1 MKNLNNFVSFLKKN
15 RDYVVLRN
23 ADVKNNILK
32 GGDADILVIDF
43 EKYINNFLSSG
54 EIPLMYIERNGVCS
68 FFWKWGHIDIHSFI
82 EFRGANYISN
92 DIIISQRIINSN
104 HISEAPIHIQA
115 LVCWITSLILGGFFK
130 MRYKPIIIQAAQES
144 GEAFHKCLQFALG
157 PIWGQRMFSLAY
169 EKRPEDSEKWIRSLR
184 RVLWWI
190 AFKRSPFNTLARL
203 ANFRKNQIIRYANPP
218 APWVAILGL
227 DGSGK
232 STIAKS
238 IKETLGHGKPFMDV
252 RIPHWRPFF
261 FRKCQNM
268 STFVEPHG
276 KSERGI
282 FSSLAKLGFL
292 VLEWIFGFWQCVLFP
307 RARGQLVIFDRHYID
322 LLVDP
327 RRYRYG
333 APLWIARL
341 VGVLIPKPDLFILL
355 DLPAQVARSRKPE
368 VPLEEARRLRKR
380 YLDLAQGLPNARVV
394 DADRPLNEVVADV
407 EEIIL
412 AELQKRTT
420 ARMCK
425 AGLL

>member
-1 MKNLNNFVSFLKKN
+1 MNNIDIVLNFLEKN
-15 RDYVVLRN
+15 RDYILLRN
-23 ADVKNNILK
+23 ADINEHIKN
-32 GGDADILVIDF
+32 GGDIDILTNNYNLFVTNFIKKID
-43 EKYINNFLSSG
+43 L
-54 EIPLMYIERNGVCS
+54 PVMYIKRSYLQS
-68 FFWKWGHIDIHSFI
+68 FFWKWGHIDVFTSI
-82 EFRGANYISN
+82 EFRGANFLSN
-92 DIIISQRIINSN
+92 EEIISAQIVNQN
-104 HISEAPIHIQA
+104 QVSEAPLHIQA
-115 LVCWITSLILGGFFK
+115 LVCWLSNLLLGGVFK
-130 MRYKPIIIQAAQES
+130 SRYKYIIVQAAQES
-144 GEAFHKCLQFALG
+144 GKKFFASLEYALG
-157 PIWGQRMFSLAY
+157 RSWAQRLFSLACAG
-169 EKRPEDSEKWIRSLR
+169 RPEDSEKWIRQIR
-184 RVLWWI
+184 RALWWT
-190 AFKRSPFNTLARL
+190 AFKRNPFGTVIRW
-203 ANFRKNQIIRYANPP
+203 ANYWKHQILRSTNPP
-218 APWVAILGL
+218 APWIGIFGM

-232 STIAKS
+232 SSVANYMKD
-238 IKETLGHGKPFMDV
+238 KLCPGKPFMK
-252 RIPHWRPFF
+252 ICIEHWRPEFF
-261 FRKCQNM
+261 HKSKSADQ
-268 STFVEPHG
+268 VIEPHG
-276 KSERGI
+276 NSKRGTI
-282 FSSLAKLGFL
+282 LSLAKLGFL
-292 VLEWIFGFWQCVLFP
+292 VLDWFFGFWQSVLLP
-307 RARGQLVIFDRHYID
+307 RAKGQLVIFDRHYVD